1 MFTIRFHGRGGQGM
15 KTASHFLGN
24 AFFLAGYE
32 VQDAPRYGA
41 ERRGAPMTSYV
52 RTDHQAIYE
61 RGILSNPGLVVV
73 ADDSLIPIAAAGV
86 MKGISANSVL
96 LIVSHEKSTTWQHR
110 LNIQN
115 SIKIIKPLITTIPLV
130 SAACAGAA
138 ACLTGSIDCQYLLDA
153 IREELSGHD
162 DELIALNIN
171 AASQAYEA
179 MLSNQ
184 GIVKQTIT
192 TEATNYKKPDW
203 IDLPLETADISAP
216 IIHAAQTSIKV
227 RTGLWRIQ
235 RPIINYDHCN
245 HCWWICSTS
254 CPDGVINIEQGN
266 IPVVDYD
273 HCKGCMICV
282 AQCPAHAIE
291 ALAEADAQQ
300 ADTQQ
305 EVKS

>member
-1 MFTIRFHGRGGQGM
+1 M

-24 AFFLAGYE
+24 AFFKAGYE

-52 RTDHQAIYE
+52 RADHQAIYE
-61 RGILSNPGLVVV
+61 RGILSNPGLVVI

-86 MKGISANSVL
+86 MLGISANTVL
-96 LIVSHEKSTTWQHR
+96 LIVSHETPTTWQHR

-115 SIKIIKPLITTIPLV
+115 SIKTLKPLTASIPLV

-138 ACLTGSIDCQYLLDA
+138 ACLIGDIDCQSILDA
-153 IREELSGHD
+153 IQEELSSHD
-162 DELIALNIN
+162 DELIALNLET
-171 AASQAYEA
+171 ARQAYA
-179 MLSNQ
+179 CMQ
-184 GIVKQTIT
+184 ADKGRVKQT
-192 TEATNYKKPDW
+192 EATTAIEYQKPDW
-203 IDLPLETADISAP
+203 VELPLESADISAP
-216 IIHAAQTSIKV
+216 IIHANQTSVKV

-235 RPIINYDHCN
+235 RPVINYDHCN

-266 IPVVDYD
+266 IPVIDYD

-291 ALAEADAQQ
+291 TLAEADAQQ

-305 EVKS
+305 KVKS